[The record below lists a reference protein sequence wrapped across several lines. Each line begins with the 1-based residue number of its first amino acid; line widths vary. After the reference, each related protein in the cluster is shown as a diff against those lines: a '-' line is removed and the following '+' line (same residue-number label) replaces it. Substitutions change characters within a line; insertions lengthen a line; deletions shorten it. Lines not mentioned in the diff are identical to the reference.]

1 MTYWR
6 NNKTGKRYRW
16 LAAGTDCTN
25 SRDGLPVVV
34 YCPDD
39 NEHTIYVRE
48 LREFEEKFTAIG
60 PDGSGESG
68 Q

>member
-1 MTYWR
+1 MIWYTH
-6 NNKTGKRYRW
+6 NKTGKRYRL
-16 LAAGTDCTN
+16 LAAATDCTN

-48 LREFEEKFTAIG
+48 LVEFEAKFTELR
-60 PDGSGESG
+60 GEG
-68 Q
+68 GGNG

>member
-1 MTYWR
+1 VTYWL

-16 LAAGTDCTN
+16 LAAATDCTN

-34 YCPDD
+34 YCPDN

-48 LREFEEKFTAIG
+48 QSEFESKFTEIAADHG
-60 PDGSGESG
+60 AAP
-68 Q
+68 

>member
-1 MTYWR
+1 MIYYR
-6 NNKTGKRYRW
+6 NNKTNRRYRL
-16 LAAGTDCTN
+16 LAAAVDCTN

-48 LREFEEKFTAIG
+48 LAEFENKFTEIAG
-60 PDGSGESG
+60 KDVTE
-68 Q
+68 